1 MSVETAAGD
10 IEIMKT
16 YEKSTATL
24 QAILSHPSLRREKID
39 ETMDALAAANANA
52 REVDEAIKIGGDI
65 ATAEA
70 GIVDDAELEDELNA
84 LVKEAEREAV
94 GRTAEDRLSEIKVP
108 AQTPG
113 EGQEAVQQVT
123 AERVAA

>member
-1 MSVETAAGD
+1 
-10 IEIMKT
+10 MKT

-65 ATAEA
+65 AAAET
-70 GIVDDAELEDELNA
+70 GVVDDADLEDELSE
-84 LVKEAEREAV
+84 LVKEAEREKAEAA
-94 GRTAEDRLSEIKVP
+94 GRTAVDRLSEVKAP
-108 AQTPG
+108 TQTPE
-113 EGQEAVQQVT
+113 EGQQVVEEVSV
-123 AERVAA
+123 ERVAA

>member
-1 MSVETAAGD
+1 ML
-10 IEIMKT
+10 IIPQIMKT

-65 ATAEA
+65 AAAEA
-70 GIVDDAELEDELNA
+70 GVVDDTDLEDELNE
-84 LVKEAEREAV
+84 LVKEAEREEAEAV
-94 GRTAEDRLSEIKVP
+94 GRTAEDKLSEVKVP
-108 AQTPG
+108 TQTPG
-113 EGQEAVQQVT
+113 EGQEAVQKIS